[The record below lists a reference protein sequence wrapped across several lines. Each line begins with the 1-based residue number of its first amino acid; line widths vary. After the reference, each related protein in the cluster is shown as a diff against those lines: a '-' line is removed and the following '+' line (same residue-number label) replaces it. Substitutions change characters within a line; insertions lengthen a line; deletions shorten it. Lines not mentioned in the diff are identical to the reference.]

1 MADESSVPTDIR
13 VSEGGSCTLECQASG
28 TPMPQVAWMKNG
40 QQIQASEHFFIES
53 SANGVHRL
61 LIKNAKYEHAGLYTA
76 KVKQKVCT
84 QSMNFNVI
92 ITGRHLRN
100 THRSIS
106 SSLVERKTT
115 TTSATINLTGLSECS
130 SIDNHRGPDSLSL
143 LGPEQQVQQIQNQ
156 IRPLFLHMGL
166 QEIPRA
172 LNEILF
178 NTSQDRNFQ
187 SKDDQLKE
195 RERLLVLLGNYLYQ
209 NSNRQLGQGKRLNW
223 PEVVKIIFYNRF
235 PQIAQ
240 SHPIIDHADG
250 YAIQINDLIQYS
262 K

>member
-1 MADESSVPTDIR
+1 MED
-13 VSEGGSCTLECQASG
+13 
-28 TPMPQVAWMKNG
+28 PM
-40 QQIQASEHFFIES
+40 
-53 SANGVHRL
+53 
-61 LIKNAKYEHAGLYTA
+61 
-76 KVKQKVCT
+76 
-84 QSMNFNVI
+84 
-92 ITGRHLRN
+92 
-100 THRSIS
+100 IS
-106 SSLVERKTT
+106 S
-115 TTSATINLTGLSECS
+115 
-130 SIDNHRGPDSLSL
+130 

-156 IRPLFLHMGL
+156 IRPLFLHAGL

-187 SKDDQLKE
+187 SKEDQLRE

-223 PEVVKIIFYNRF
+223 PEVVKIIFNNRF

-240 SHPIIDHADG
+240 SHPIIDSPDG